1 MGTMTVTGE
10 VIKGQP
16 LNGKAEMLPFVNPA
30 TGEQFGSVVMTRED
44 DVQNARREMSTAA
57 RTWAAKPVQERVRIV
72 RKLQALLIDEMD
84 AITAVMNQDN
94 GKSRQDA
101 LTELF
106 MSVDL
111 INQYCNRAP
120 RWLRRRRISPGL
132 QIFKRCYIEQHP
144 HGVVGIIGPWNYPL
158 VLILPPVI
166 SALLAGNTVMVK
178 PSEVTA
184 ATGVM
189 IEKLFQKVPELSPFV
204 RFLHGDG
211 RVGAALVQSK
221 PDIIFLTGST
231 KTGRL
236 VMKAAAENMTPVV
249 CELGGK
255 DPMIVLEDADIPAAA
270 RWGAWGAFYNTG
282 QTCMAVERIYVV
294 EAVYDQFLEAFIEET
309 RKLKQGYSPDIN
321 NPNDLGPL
329 TFQRQVNIIEDHVQ
343 DALAKGAQIVHG
355 GKREGMYM
363 EPTVMVNV
371 DHSMKLMREETFG
384 PVVPI
389 MMVDDEVH
397 AIQLAND
404 SNLGLSASVWSHDL
418 ARAERVAHQLYVG
431 SVNINDTMSHFAIPR
446 LPFGGV
452 KESGIGRTHGKKDLL
467 QFTQTRSF
475 VVGNPPLPFDIAT
488 ILRRPGNYKL
498 GSGIIHL
505 AFGTTPKQKLKPVL
519 ELIEENEV
527 KPKAKKVGT
536 AVTLTAAL
544 ATAIAAFVIRS
555 KK

>member
-1 MGTMTVTGE
+1 MGTGTVGT
-10 VIKGQP
+10 IKGQP
-16 LNGKAEMLPFVNPA
+16 LNGKAEFLPFVNPA
-30 TGEQFGSVVMTRED
+30 TGETFGSVPMTTAT
-44 DVQNARREMSTAA
+44 DVQNARREMTTAA
-57 RTWAAKPVQERVRIV
+57 QTWAAKPVKERVRLV
-72 RKLQALLIDEMD
+72 RKLQAVLIDEID
-84 AITAVMNQDN
+84 EITAVLNQDN

-101 LTELF
+101 MAELF
-106 MSVDL
+106 ISVDL

-144 HGVVGIIGPWNYPL
+144 HGVVGVIGPWNYPL
-158 VLILPPVI
+158 VLIVPPVI
-166 SALLAGNTVMVK
+166 SALLAGNAVLVK

-184 ATGVM
+184 ATGVLV
-189 IEKLFQKVPELSPFV
+189 EQLFQKVPELAPFV

-221 PDIIFLTGST
+221 PDLIFLTGST

-255 DPMIVLEDADIPAAA
+255 DPMLVLEDADIEAAA

-282 QTCMAVERIYVV
+282 QACTAVERIYVV
-294 EAVYDQFLEAFIEET
+294 ESVYDRFLEAFLEET
-309 RKLKQGYSPDIN
+309 RQLKQGYSPEIDN
-321 NPNDLGPL
+321 LNDLGPL
-329 TFQRQVNIIEDHVQ
+329 TFQRQVDIIEDHVQ
-343 DALAKGAQIVHG
+343 DALAKGAHIIHG
-355 GKREGMYM
+355 GERQGMYM

-371 DHSMKLMREETFG
+371 DHSMKIMREETFG

-404 SNLGLSASVWSHDL
+404 SHLGLSASVWSRSLPH
-418 ARAERVAHQLYVG
+418 AEQVAHQLYVG
-431 SVNINDTMSHFAIPR
+431 AVNINDTMSHFAIPR

-467 QFTQTRSF
+467 QFTQTRAF
-475 VVGNPPLPFDIAT
+475 VVSNPPLPFDIAT
-488 ILRRPGNYKL
+488 IMRQPGNYRL

-505 AFGTTPKQKLKPVL
+505 AFGTSAKQRIKPVVELL
-519 ELIEENEV
+519 EAQEI

-536 AVTLTAAL
+536 AVGLTAVVGA
-544 ATAIAAFVIRS
+544 AIVAFLLRTR
-555 KK
+555 K

>member
-1 MGTMTVTGE
+1 MMGTKTGE
-10 VIKGQP
+10 IIKGQP
-16 LNGKAEMLPFVNPA
+16 LNGKAELLPFVNPG
-30 TGEQFGSVVMTRED
+30 TGEQFGVVPVTRVA
-44 DVQNARREMSTAA
+44 DVQSARREMATAA
-57 RTWAAKPVQERVRIV
+57 RTWAAKPVKERVRIV
-72 RKLQALLIDEMD
+72 RQLQTLLINEIDE
-84 AITAVMNQDN
+84 ITAVMNQDN

-101 LTELF
+101 MAELF

-166 SALLAGNTVMVK
+166 SALLAGNTVLVK

-189 IEKLFQKVPELSPFV
+189 IEQLFQKVPELAPFV

-255 DPMIVLEDADIPAAA
+255 DPMIVLEDADIEAAA

-282 QTCMAVERIYVV
+282 QTCMAVERIYAV
-294 EAVYDQFLEAFIEET
+294 ESIYDRFLEAFLEET
-309 RKLKQGYSPDIN
+309 RKLKQGYSPEIDN
-321 NPNDLGPL
+321 LNDLGPL
-329 TFQRQVNIIEDHVQ
+329 TFQRQVNIIEDHLQ
-343 DALAKGAQIVHG
+343 DALNKGAKIIQG
-355 GKREGMYM
+355 GQREGMYM
-363 EPTVMVNV
+363 EPTVLVNV
-371 DHSMKLMREETFG
+371 DHDMKIMREETFG

-404 SNLGLSASVWSHDL
+404 SNLGLSASVWSCDL

-467 QFTQTRSF
+467 QFTQTRAF

-488 ILRRPGNYKL
+488 ILRQPGNYRL
-498 GSGIIHL
+498 GAGIIHL

-519 ELIEENEV
+519 KLLEEKEV
-527 KPKAKKVGT
+527 KPKVKKVST
-536 AVTLTAAL
+536 AVGLTAAL
-544 ATAIAAFVIRS
+544 GAAIVAFVLRTR
-555 KK
+555 K

>member
-1 MGTMTVTGE
+1 MGTVTE
-10 VIKGQP
+10 VMKGQA
-16 LNGKAEMLPFVNPA
+16 LNGKAELLPFVNPA
-30 TGEQFGSVVMTRED
+30 TGEQFGSVLMTTEAE
-44 DVQNARREMSTAA
+44 VKNARREMAVAA
-57 RTWAAKPVQERVRIV
+57 QTWAAKPVKERVRLV
-72 RKLQALLIDEMD
+72 RKLQTLLIDEMD
-84 AITAVMNQDN
+84 EITAVMNQDN

-101 LTELF
+101 MAELF
-106 MSVDL
+106 MTVDL

-120 RWLRRRRISPGL
+120 HWLRRQRVSPGL
-132 QIFKRCYIEQHP
+132 QIFKRCYVEQHP

-158 VLILPPVI
+158 VLIVPPMV
-166 SALLAGNTVMVK
+166 SALLAGNTVLVK

-189 IEKLFQKVPELSPFV
+189 VEQLFRKIPELAPFV

-221 PDIIFLTGST
+221 PDFIFLTGST

-255 DPMIVLEDADIPAAA
+255 DPMIVLEDADIAAAA

-282 QTCMAVERIYVV
+282 QTCMAVERIYVI
-294 EAVYDQFLEAFIEET
+294 ESVYDAFLEAFLEET
-309 RKLKQGYSPDIN
+309 RQLKQGYSPEID

-329 TFQRQVNIIEDHVQ
+329 TFQRQVDIIEDHVQ
-343 DALAKGAQIVHG
+343 DALAKGAHIIHG
-355 GKREGMYM
+355 GKRKGMYM

-371 DHSMKLMREETFG
+371 DHSMKLMRDETFG

-389 MMVDDEVH
+389 MMVDNEEH

-404 SNLGLSASVWSHDL
+404 SNLGLSASVWSRDL

-467 QFTQTRSF
+467 QFTQTRAF

-488 ILRRPGNYKL
+488 ILRQPGNYRL

-505 AFGTTPKQKLKPVL
+505 VFGTTPKQKLKPVVALL
-519 ELIEENEV
+519 EEKEV
-527 KPKAKKVGT
+527 APKVKKVGT
-536 AVTLTAAL
+536 AVGVTAVLGAIVLTLLRT
-544 ATAIAAFVIRS
+544 R
-555 KK
+555 K